1 MMYIMMNIKSVY
13 FNLSITITE
22 ICCIFIKVLFLMNY
36 NLKSSRELYAQK
48 KHQYMLFR
56 YEPISQEH
64 SRILKNKYALKQ
76 ILIPAKYRLI
86 PTL

>member
-48 KHQYMLFR
+48 KYQYMLFR
-56 YEPISQEH
+56 YEPISQGH

>member
-1 MMYIMMNIKSVY
+1 MMYMMNIKPVY

-22 ICCIFIKVLFLMNY
+22 ICCIIKVLFLMNY

-48 KHQYMLFR
+48 KYQYMLFR
-56 YEPISQEH
+56 YEPISHEH

>member
-48 KHQYMLFR
+48 NTNTCYSVMIQSAMN
-56 YEPISQEH
+56 IAVS
-64 SRILKNKYALKQ
+64 LKTN
-76 ILIPAKYRLI
+76 
-86 PTL
+86 TL